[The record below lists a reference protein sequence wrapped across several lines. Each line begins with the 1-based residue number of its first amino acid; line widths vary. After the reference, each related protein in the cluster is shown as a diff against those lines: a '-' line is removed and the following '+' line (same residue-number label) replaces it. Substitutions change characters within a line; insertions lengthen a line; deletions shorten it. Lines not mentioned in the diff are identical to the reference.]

1 MAGLRLSEATVQR
14 TTEDVGARLAALLAA
29 GVTFGP
35 AVAWDWQCDA
45 QGRTLAYATVGF
57 SVHKE
62 NEREEELLDQAREV
76 HHAAAMLR
84 PGLARHR

>member
-1 MAGLRLSEATVQR
+1 
-14 TTEDVGARLAALLAA
+14 
-29 GVTFGP
+29 
-35 AVAWDWQCDA
+35 
-45 QGRTLAYATVGF
+45 VGF
-57 SVHKE
+57 SVNKE